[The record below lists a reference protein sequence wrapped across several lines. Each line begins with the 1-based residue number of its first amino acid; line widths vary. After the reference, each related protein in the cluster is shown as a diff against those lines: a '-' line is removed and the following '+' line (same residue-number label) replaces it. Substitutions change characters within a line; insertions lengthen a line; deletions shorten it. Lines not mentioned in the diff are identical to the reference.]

1 MLPSPRPLSTARPR
15 FPIRS
20 ARLSHAGDATRLDH
34 VQPLALDLPGTVWVQ
49 QDPIVTPVYAALC
62 APDDVVR
69 MPARHMRHGGL
80 LGIRVH
86 VEHNINVCFFPKS
99 LYVYG

>member
-1 MLPSPRPLSTARPR
+1 MLPSPRPLSTARPS
-15 FPIRS
+15 FPISS

-34 VQPLALDLPGTVWVQ
+34 VQPLALDLPVTVWVQ

-69 MPARHMRHGGL
+69 MPARHMRHGL
-80 LGIRVH
+80 LAHGAAALVL
-86 VEHNINVCFFPKS
+86 PP
-99 LYVYG
+99 